1 MLDFSQI
8 TDYLFIG
15 TTPRSE
21 AYHTLRELGVS
32 LVINMRMERPPYRD
46 SNDPPLRTMWLPT
59 FDSPFIPI
67 PLRVLERGAKAAMQ
81 VIDHGGKVYVHCAA
95 GAHRGVAMGAA
106 VLIAEGYTPEEA
118 IALIKEHRAAA
129 DPDIWYIRRQ
139 IFRFANLW
147 NRAPEKELAP
157 GE

>member
-8 TDYLFIG
+8 TEYLFIG

-21 AYHTLRELGVS
+21 AYHMLRELGVE

-46 SNDPPLRTMWLPT
+46 SHDPPLQALWLPT

-67 PLRVLERGAKAAMQ
+67 PLSVLERGVNAAMP
-81 VIDHGGKVYVHCAA
+81 VIENGRKVYVHCAA

-106 VLIAEGYTPEEA
+106 ILISQGYTPEEA
-118 IALIKEHRAAA
+118 MNLIKEHREAA

-139 IFRFANLW
+139 IIRFASRW
-147 NRAPEKELAP
+147 NQAPKEELAP
-157 GE
+157 GK